1 MCASDSRIPT
11 YLNEAV
17 LRLLPKGKW
26 VGTLARYRICVSA
39 ACLSWPRAIETIEA
53 FAICNGPGTVRSG
66 WYEFADF
73 GWGQIH
79 SDYCVGNQL
88 IDRGHAPA
96 FDDITGTNKK
106 IRVYCDLS
114 VDVGKSIL
122 LQGYDE
128 NGNWILTNNG
138 ETNGEEVVLA
148 MPYVD
153 TDNLFTGLTGVQKE
167 VTKGNVRLY
176 ELNTSTSAQKPLA
189 IYEPDETLP
198 EYRRSL
204 VPGLTNRGVCCGTD
218 ASECEKKTVTV
229 IAKLKFIPVVNETDW
244 VMIGNVPALKDM
256 CQSIQKREDNLI
268 TEALAYEASA
278 VRELESE
285 LSSFYGDGT
294 VDPIRSMNSGIFSYS
309 GVESLI

>member
-1 MCASDSRIPT
+1 M
-11 YLNEAV
+11 
-17 LRLLPKGKW
+17 RLLPKGKW
-26 VGTLARYRICVSA
+26 VGTLARYQICA
-39 ACLSWPRAIETIEA
+39 NFACFSWPRAIETIEA

-268 TEALAYEASA
+268 AEALAYEASA
-278 VRELESE
+278 VRELEAE

-294 VDPIRSMNSGIFSYS
+294 VDPIRSMNSGIFAYS
-309 GVESLI
+309 GVESLV